1 MRYIV
6 LCGAVLFAFT
16 ASAQSVDFGVHGN
29 FLNLNI
35 PAEITEFAG
44 VTTPTNVEALALK
57 EVYGI
62 GYGGGIHLI
71 IGTPILSIRI
81 SGDYSTLT
89 PNNDKFKSYLRT
101 IIGPLAE
108 NASVEGGRIT
118 VIAGDANLKFTFLP
132 LPVVKPYLTGG
143 IGLGNVKADDVKI
156 TLGNQ
161 TFSDALLKNQ
171 TVMTLNG
178 GVGVDLAFGGVAV
191 YGEVRVVA
199 FFLEPKTATYLPIGT
214 VGITF

>member
-6 LCGAVLFAFT
+6 LCGAVLFAVT

-29 FLNLNI
+29 FLNLNL
-35 PAEITEFAG
+35 PSDVTEFAG
-44 VTTPTNVEALALK
+44 VSTPSNVQALALK

-62 GYGGGIHLI
+62 GYGGGIHLN

-81 SGDYSTLT
+81 SGDYNTLT
-89 PNNDKFKSYLRT
+89 PDNEKFKSYLAT
-101 IIGPLAE
+101 ILGPLAAS
-108 NASVEGGRIT
+108 ASVEGGRIT
-118 VIAGDANLKFTFLP
+118 VIAGDANLRLNILP
-132 LPVVKPYLTGG
+132 LPVVKPYVTGG
-143 IGLGNVKADDVKI
+143 IGLANVKADDVKVKI
-156 TLGNQ
+156 GTLQ
-161 TFSDALLKNQ
+161 YSDALIEKQ

-178 GVGVDLAFGGVAV
+178 GVGVDLALGAIAL

-214 VGITF
+214 VGVTF